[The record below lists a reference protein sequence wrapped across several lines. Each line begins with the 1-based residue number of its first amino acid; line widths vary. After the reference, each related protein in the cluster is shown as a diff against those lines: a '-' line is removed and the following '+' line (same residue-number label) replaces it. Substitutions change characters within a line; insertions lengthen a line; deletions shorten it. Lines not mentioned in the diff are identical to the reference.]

1 MFNDLMENIEWF
13 FNLHDKNKDGYLTKD
28 EVLTLSESFLFIF
41 RFEIGDAYLG
51 AVSRFMANSF
61 EYGDALL
68 PQPPPDD
75 PENNISNDDVPA
87 SPQLGSNQPY
97 LNLATF
103 RMVVLAEEVLESFFE
118 TDLSES
124 FKLHPLPDAELSSA
138 NSGLLGDIWSSI
150 ASDNN
155 KKMFHLFTDEI
166 GKTIGKH
173 QVLHKPSIGRYT
185 KLEEPRARESLLTPT
200 LRRTMSKASLTES
213 STTTLTTSASTLTVD
228 TTLETKGLLPTNVP
242 ESASLSSMPM
252 IHAMNAAAALM
263 ERTPF
268 AIDDAKDDDEDD
280 EDDLGISD
288 NDDQVLDEVDAFLE
302 AHDSGLT
309 DADKKLANDLLHA
322 EPLK

>member
-13 FNLHDKNKDGYLTKD
+13 FNLHDKNKDGFLTKD

-51 AVSRFMANSF
+51 AVSRFMANAF

-68 PQPPPDD
+68 PQPPNN
-75 PENNISNDDVPA
+75 PESNISSADT
-87 SPQLGSNQPY
+87 SPPLASNQPY

-124 FKLHPLPDAELSSA
+124 FKLHPLSDVELSPG
-138 NSGLLGDIWSSI
+138 NSGFLGDIWSSI
-150 ASDNN
+150 ATDNN

-173 QVLHKPSIGRYT
+173 QVVHKPSIGRYT

-200 LRRTMSKASLTES
+200 LRQSFSNPSLSES
-213 STTTLTTSASTLTVD
+213 STTALPTSTSSTLTVD
-228 TTLETKGLLPTNVP
+228 TTLEPPKGLPNIP
-242 ESASLSSMPM
+242 ESGSLSAMPM

-268 AIDDAKDDDEDD
+268 AIDDAKDDEDEDEELD
-280 EDDLGISD
+280 INY
-288 NDDQVLDEVDAFLE
+288 NDDQVMDEVDAFLE
-302 AHDSGLT
+302 ENDSGLT
-309 DADKKLANDLLHA
+309 DADKKVANDLLHA
-322 EPLK
+322 EPLKLTK